1 MGQAK
6 IKQRAAFAPQLIDEW
21 EAEGC
26 VNFAVALARLTGWL
40 LHVDW
45 WTPSMNQMEDIPIDR
60 LKPLR
65 VYVADNHDLIFDVR
79 GVKSLFDFNEGTLAP
94 LARKFGNGGVRTRFY
109 DETKLSSLP
118 LGNQPDE
125 AKIARAMEAIKA
137 NTYYLAAIPARQP
150 PYIPAHKA
158 ALFTYGRCAAFAE
171 AMHEL
176 IGLQPTALLAVRFL
190 PQFEGT
196 RRTESGYFH
205 SAVLH
210 PDGMAEDAWG
220 KAPLKEI
227 AKRFGVLEFKTDNDG
242 HHHVVKN
249 LKSNSP
255 DAYAAA
261 HQEAVDVVQRHR
273 LLAAKPPMP

>member
-6 IKQRAAFAPQLIDEW
+6 IKQRAAFAPQLIEEW
-21 EAEGC
+21 EAEDC
-26 VNFAVALARLTGWL
+26 LNFAVALARLTGWL

-45 WTPSMNQMEDIPIDR
+45 WTPSMNQSEDVPIER

-79 GVKSLFDFNEGTLAP
+79 GVKSIADFNHGTIVP
-94 LARKFGNGGVRTRFY
+94 LARKLGNGGIRTRY
-109 DETKLSSLP
+109 YEEARLSTLP
-118 LGNQPDE
+118 LRSQPDE
-125 AKIARAMEAIKA
+125 NKIARAVEAIKA
-137 NTYYLAAIPARQP
+137 NTHYLAAIPARQP
-150 PYIPAHKA
+150 PYIPAHQA

-176 IGLQPTALLAVRFL
+176 VGLQPTAILAVRFS
-190 PQFEGT
+190 PHFAGT

-210 PDGMAEDAWG
+210 PDGMAEDSWG

-227 AKRFGVLEFKTDNDG
+227 AKRFGVIEFKTDNDE

-261 HQEAVDVVQRHR
+261 YQEAVDVVQRYR
-273 LLAAKPPMP
+273 LLAAKPPIP